1 MAGKTVDTDALNQ
14 AASALST
21 YISEVQQNIRKMQD
35 AATDCSD
42 NMGNDVYS
50 QNAIRKLEDCVKEVS
65 KTIAQANE
73 LMRRIL
79 AKKRQIEDSQRSS
92 F

>member
-21 YISEVQQNIRKMQD
+21 YISEVQENIRKMQD

-50 QNAIRKLEDCVKEVS
+50 KNAINKLQECVKEVS

-73 LMRRIL
+73 LMRKIL
-79 AKKRQIEDSQRSS
+79 AKKRQIEDSQRA

>member
-1 MAGKTVDTDALNQ
+1 MAGKTVDTEALGQ
-14 AASALST
+14 AANALSV
-21 YISEVQQNIRKMQD
+21 YIGEVQENIRRMQD

-50 QNAIRKLEDCVKEVS
+50 QNAIRKLQDCVKEVS
-65 KTIAQANE
+65 KTISQAEE
-73 LMRRIL
+73 LRKRIL
-79 AKKRQIEDSQRSS
+79 AKKRQIEDSQRS

>member
-1 MAGKTVDTDALNQ
+1 MASKTVDTEALGQ
-14 AASALST
+14 AANALRT
-21 YISEVQQNIRKMQD
+21 YVGEVQNNIHKMQD
-35 AATDCSD
+35 AATDCAD

-50 QNAIRKLEDCVKEVS
+50 QNAINKLQECTKEVS

-73 LMRRIL
+73 LMGKIL
-79 AKKRQIEDSQRSS
+79 AKKRQIEESQRS

>member
-14 AASALST
+14 SASALST

>member
-1 MAGKTVDTDALNQ
+1 MAGKTVDTEALGQ

-21 YISEVQQNIRKMQD
+21 YIGEVQENIRKIQD

-50 QNAIRKLEDCVKEVS
+50 QNAIRKLQDCVQEVS

-73 LMRRIL
+73 LMRKIL
-79 AKKRQIEDSQRSS
+79 SKKRQIEDSQQSI
-92 F
+92 

>member
-1 MAGKTVDTDALNQ
+1 MASRTVETEALGQ
-14 AASALST
+14 AANALSN
-21 YISEVQQNIRKMQD
+21 YADQIQQYIRKMQD

-50 QNAIRKLEDCVKEVS
+50 QNAINKLQDCVQEVS
-65 KTIAQANE
+65 KTIAQANG
-73 LMRRIL
+73 LMRKII
-79 AKKRQIEDSQRSS
+79 AKKRQIEDSQRMS

>member
-1 MAGKTVDTDALNQ
+1 MAGRTVDTEALGQ

-21 YISEVQQNIRKMQD
+21 YISEVQENIRKMQD

-50 QNAIRKLEDCVKEVS
+50 RNAINKLQDCVKEVS
-65 KTIAQANE
+65 QTIAQANG
-73 LMRRIL
+73 LMQKIL
-79 AKKRQIEDSQRSS
+79 AKKRQIEDSQRS

>member
-1 MAGKTVDTDALNQ
+1 MAGKTVDTEALGQ

-21 YISEVQQNIRKMQD
+21 YISEVQKNIRKMQD

-50 QNAIRKLEDCVKEVS
+50 RNAINKLQDCVKEVS
-65 KTIAQANE
+65 KTVAQANE
-73 LMRRIL
+73 LMQKIL
-79 AKKRQIEDSQRSS
+79 AKKRQIENSQTS

>member
-1 MAGKTVDTDALNQ
+1 MAGKTVDTEALGQ
-14 AASALST
+14 AASALSA
-21 YISEVQQNIRKMQD
+21 YISDVQENIRKMQD

-50 QNAIRKLEDCVKEVS
+50 QNAIRKLQDCVKEVS

-73 LMRRIL
+73 LQRKIL
-79 AKKRQIEDSQRSS
+79 AKKRQIEDSTHG

>member
-1 MAGKTVDTDALNQ
+1 
-14 AASALST
+14 
-21 YISEVQQNIRKMQD
+21 MQD

-50 QNAIRKLEDCVKEVS
+50 RNAINKLQDCVKEVS
-65 KTIAQANE
+65 QTIAQANG
-73 LMRRIL
+73 LMQKIL
-79 AKKRQIEDSQRSS
+79 AKKRQIEDSQRS

>member
-1 MAGKTVDTDALNQ
+1 MAGRTVDTEALGQ

-21 YISEVQQNIRKMQD
+21 YISEVQENIRKMQD

-50 QNAIRKLEDCVKEVS
+50 RNAINKLQDCVKDVS

-73 LMRRIL
+73 LMQKIL
-79 AKKRQIEDSQRSS
+79 AKKRQIEDSQNS

>member
-1 MAGKTVDTDALNQ
+1 MASKTVDTEALGQ
-14 AASALST
+14 AANALRT
-21 YISEVQQNIRKMQD
+21 YVGEVQDNIHKMQD
-35 AATDCSD
+35 AATDCAD

-50 QNAIRKLEDCVKEVS
+50 QNAINKLQECTKEVS

-73 LMRRIL
+73 LMGKIL
-79 AKKRQIEDSQRSS
+79 AKKRQIEESQRS

>member
-1 MAGKTVDTDALNQ
+1 MAGQTVDTEALDR
-14 AASALST
+14 AANALRT
-21 YISEVQQNIRKMQD
+21 YVGEVQTNIRKMQD

-50 QNAIRKLEDCVKEVS
+50 QKAIAKLQDCTSALS
-65 KTIAQANE
+65 KTISGANE
-73 LMRRIL
+73 LMGKIL
-79 AKKRQIEDSQRSS
+79 KRKREIEESQNS

>member
-1 MAGKTVDTDALNQ
+1 MAGSSVDTEALGQ

-21 YISEVQQNIRKMQD
+21 YVSEVQNNIRKMQD

-50 QNAIRKLEDCVKEVS
+50 QNAIRKLQDCVKDVS
-65 KTIAQANE
+65 RTIAQANE
-73 LMRRIL
+73 LMGKIL
-79 AKKRQIEDSQRSS
+79 AKKRQIEESQQS

>member
-1 MAGKTVDTDALNQ
+1 MAGKTVDTEALDQ
-14 AASALST
+14 AARALST
-21 YISEVQQNIRKMQD
+21 YISEVQENIRKMQD

-50 QNAIRKLEDCVKEVS
+50 QNAIRKLQDCVKEVS

-73 LMRRIL
+73 LMGKIL
-79 AKKRQIEDSQRSS
+79 AKKRQIEDSQRP

>member
-1 MAGKTVDTDALNQ
+1 MANGNVDSESLGQ
-14 AASALST
+14 AAAALGT
-21 YISEVQQNIRKMQD
+21 YISEVQNNIQKMQD

-50 QNAIRKLEDCVKEVS
+50 QKAISKMQDCAKSLS
-65 KTIAQANE
+65 KTIAEAEALQKK
-73 LMRRIL
+73 IL
-79 AKKRQIEDSQRSS
+79 AKKRQIEESGSS